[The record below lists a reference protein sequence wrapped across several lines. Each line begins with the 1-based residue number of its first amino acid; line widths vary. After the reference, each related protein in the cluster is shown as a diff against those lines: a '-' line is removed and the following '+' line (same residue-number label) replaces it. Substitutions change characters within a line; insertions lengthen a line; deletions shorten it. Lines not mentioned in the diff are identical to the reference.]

1 MSNRLLQKLKL
12 KRKKFNIGNR
22 QTENV
27 KPKVERK
34 QEIVKVKTMDEKSQ
48 WLARKMT
55 PKVENKEKERQRHM
69 IEAEA

>member
-1 MSNRLLQKLKL
+1 M
-12 KRKKFNIGNR
+12 
-22 QTENV
+22 